1 MLGNEFEIGELNMKK
16 IDNIRYEVI
25 DEEGR
30 QYVKYGVDIEFSVQ
44 DDKRTL
50 KIFVKKHK
58 ENWNEIWNNNK
69 KTYRL

>member
-58 ENWNEIWNNNK
+58 EN
-69 KTYRL
+69 